1 MAWNLDLTDLPDL
14 ARGAAL
20 LGAGGGGDPYLGES
34 LAADALES
42 AAGHVRFLDPDEL
55 DEDGLVVTTAMLGAP
70 TVLVEKLPNGTE
82 AARALR
88 ALEKRLGRPVTATM
102 PAECGGMNSMVPL
115 LAAAQL
121 ALPVVDADGMGRAFP
136 ELSMTTFGAR
146 SMPGSP
152 MAMAD
157 EHGSVA
163 VVETGSD
170 NRRLESLARALAVSM
185 GASASMAIYPMSG
198 RDVRRTAVP
207 RTVSTAVRLGRAVR
221 EARERHTDPV
231 AALQEALP
239 HTVYRHGRAVFCGK
253 VVDVERRTTDGFAR
267 GRALVAA
274 DGVRADGTGSDGTV
288 GNGLDGTDGTG
299 TTCELV
305 FQNEN
310 LAARVDGRTVAL
322 VPDLVTVLH
331 ADSGEP
337 VTTEGLAY
345 GQRVRVFV
353 ICAPAQLRTP
363 EALAAFGP
371 RAFGIDEDYHP
382 AVRLA

>member
-1 MAWNLDLTDLPDL
+1 MAWELQLTDLPDL

-34 LAADALES
+34 LAADALKS
-42 AAGHVRFLDPDEL
+42 ATGSVRFLDPDEL
-55 DEDGLVVTTAMLGAP
+55 GEDSLVVTSAMLGAP

-82 AARALR
+82 AALALR
-88 ALEKRLGRPVTATM
+88 ALEQRLGRPVTATM

-136 ELSMTTFGAR
+136 ELSMTTFGACGL
-146 SMPGSP
+146 PGSP

-221 EARERHTDPV
+221 EARERHSDPFT
-231 AALQEALP
+231 ALQDALP
-239 HTVYRHGRAVFCGK
+239 HTVYRHGRVVFSGK

-267 GRALVAA
+267 GRAVVAPDRAVADRTAA
-274 DGVRADGTGSDGTV
+274 DGAVADGAEA
-288 GNGLDGTDGTG
+288 
-299 TTCELV
+299 TCELV

-310 LAARVDGRTVAL
+310 LVARIAGRTVAI

-337 VTTEGLAY
+337 ITTEGLAF

-353 ICAPAQLRTP
+353 ISAPDRLCTP

-371 RAFGIDEDYHP
+371 RAFGVDEDYRP
-382 AVRLA
+382 AAPLP

>member
-1 MAWNLDLTDLPDL
+1 MAWDLQLTDLPDL
-14 ARGAAL
+14 ARGSAL

-34 LAADALES
+34 LAADALKS
-42 AAGHVRFLDPDEL
+42 GAGSVRFLDPDEL
-55 DEDGLVVTTAMLGAP
+55 GEDSLVVTTAMLGAP

-82 AARALR
+82 AALALR
-88 ALEKRLGRPVTATM
+88 ALEQRLGRPVTATM

-136 ELSMTTFGAR
+136 ELSMTTFGACGL
-146 SMPGSP
+146 PGSP

-185 GASASMAIYPMSG
+185 GASASIAIYPMSG

-221 EARERHTDPV
+221 EAQERHSDPFS
-231 AALQEALP
+231 ALQEALP
-239 HTVYRHGRAVFCGK
+239 HTVYRHGRVVFSGK
-253 VVDVERRTTDGFAR
+253 VVDVERRTADGFAR
-267 GRALVAA
+267 GRAVVAPDRAVADRTATDSTAA
-274 DGVRADGTGSDGTV
+274 DNASADGAEAM
-288 GNGLDGTDGTG
+288 
-299 TTCELV
+299 CELV

-310 LAARVDGRTVAL
+310 LVARVGGRTVAV

-337 VTTEGLAY
+337 ITTEGLSF

-353 ICAPAQLRTP
+353 ISAPDRLCTP
-363 EALAAFGP
+363 EALATFGP
-371 RAFGIDEDYHP
+371 RAFGVDEDYRP
-382 AVRLA
+382 AAPLP